1 MAKDF
6 VGDEPFVVMLG
17 DDIMEDKVPLT
28 KQLMDRY
35 EETHASTLAVMKV
48 PHEEVSSTVLLIQRQ
63 KLVRVCMTLSVSLK
77 SRLLKRLRLILQSSV
92 DIC

>member
-1 MAKDF
+1 MTNEQLEKKISDAFAGAVPDVF
-6 VGDEPFVVMLG
+6 

-48 PHEEVSSTVLLIQRQ
+48 PHEEVSKYSAG
-63 KLVRVCMTLSVSLK
+63 KLCSISNCSCILS
-77 SRLLKRLRLILQSSV
+77 LRI
-92 DIC
+92 